1 MNRIALTLSLF
12 FSLFALISFAIPI
25 RTVFDPQSF
34 YDIPNDWKKFIH
46 IESGET
52 NVPSEV
58 TTGVANFGVL
68 PKPDHSLHFYG
79 LPLGDGD
86 GSIVQCPSGDLII
99 IDLGHKS
106 TSGWSPD
113 MVKTYLQY
121 QLFQVTTI
129 IVSRGSESHYNLL
142 PIVFDHNSYFP
153 NLKRIIL
160 GGRQQD
166 YTNSNFTYWV
176 NQHRQIVEYVNNQ
189 EPCISDC
196 VFDPPVCMNNNKIR
210 FSLLGA
216 NLGSNPEGRS
226 LILSIQTETPNF
238 RLILPGDFEGSD
250 IERLV
255 VQEWE
260 QTKLPLNCTHYKI
273 SSNGFSPNSN
283 SIPFLSALKPQY
295 AFSTSAYPS
304 DNGAYLTC
312 STTQS
317 LLLTGSIKKR
327 KYGGNFAC
335 GFSET
340 GEASQY
346 LNWVYEIYTTAPYP
360 GSYEIIHLKVPLPGN

>member
-1 MNRIALTLSLF
+1 MNCATFSVFITLNLFVYIAFSNSLSSIAQLDVSELTQ
-12 FSLFALISFAIPI
+12 
-25 RTVFDPQSF
+25 V
-34 YDIPNDWKKFIH
+34 PNDNL
-46 IESGET
+46 EAS
-52 NVPSEV
+52 V
-58 TTGVANFGVL
+58 TTEVANFGVL
-68 PKPDHSLHFYG
+68 PKPDHALHFYG
-79 LPLGDGD
+79 LPLGSGD
-86 GSIVQCPSGDLII
+86 GSIVQCPGGDLII
-99 IDLGHKS
+99 MNLGYNS
-106 TSGWSPD
+106 QNAWSPS

-129 IVSRGSESHYNLL
+129 IVTRGMASHYNLL
-142 PIVFDHNSYFP
+142 PYVFDRNAYFP
-153 NLKRIIL
+153 NLKRVIL

-166 YTNSNFTYWV
+166 YSEKNFTKWV

-196 VFDPPVCMNNNKIR
+196 VFDPPACMNTNKVK

-216 NLGSNPEGRS
+216 NLGSNSAGRS
-226 LILSIQTETPNF
+226 LILSMQTSVPNF
-238 RLILPGDFEGSD
+238 KLVMPGDFEGSD

-255 VQEWE
+255 VQEWVQA
-260 QTKLPLNCTHYKI
+260 QTPVNCSHYKI

-283 SIPFLSALKPQY
+283 SIAFLSALKPQY
-295 AFSTSAYPS
+295 AFSTNNYPS
-304 DNGAYLTC
+304 QEGGYLTC
-312 STTQS
+312 STAQN

-360 GSYEIIHLKVPLPGN
+360 GTYEIIHLKVPLPSN

>member
-1 MNRIALTLSLF
+1 MNCIT
-12 FSLFALISFAIPI
+12 FSLFITLNLFVYHGYSNPLRNIAQ
-25 RTVFDPQSF
+25 FDVS
-34 YDIPNDWKKFIH
+34 
-46 IESGET
+46 ESRQT
-52 NVPSEV
+52 QTDNLQTSV
-58 TTGVANFGVL
+58 TTEVANFGVL

-79 LPLGDGD
+79 LPLGSGD
-86 GSIVQCPSGDLII
+86 GSIVQCPGGDLII
-99 IDLGHKS
+99 LNLGHKS
-106 TSGWSPD
+106 QNAWSPN

-129 IVSRGSESHYNLL
+129 IVTRGMASHYNML
-142 PIVFDHNSYFP
+142 PYVFDRNAYFP
-153 NLKRIIL
+153 NLKRIVL

-166 YTNSNFTYWV
+166 YSERNFTYWI

-196 VFDPPVCMNNNKIR
+196 VFDPPACMNTNKVK

-216 NLGSNPEGRS
+216 NLGSNSAGRS
-226 LILSIQTETPNF
+226 MILSMQTAVPNF
-238 RLILPGDFEGSD
+238 KLVLPGDFEGTD

-260 QTKLPLNCTHYKI
+260 QTQTPVNCSHYKI

-283 SIPFLSALKPQY
+283 SIAFLSALKPQY
-295 AFSTSAYPS
+295 AFSTNNYPS
-304 DNGAYLTC
+304 KEGGYLTC
-312 STTQS
+312 STTQN

-360 GSYEIIHLKVPLPGN
+360 GTYELIHLKVPLPSN